1 MHEGQTTLKAA
12 KKLTKKELEAKEAQ
26 RKDDAGEN
34 DLQDDLATNDADL
47 EEEGKAV
54 MALSAATVETV
65 GSKNKEKKDSA
76 PHGSDKK
83 PGASAHV

>member
-1 MHEGQTTLKAA
+1 
-12 KKLTKKELEAKEAQ
+12 
-26 RKDDAGEN
+26 
-34 DLQDDLATNDADL
+34 LQDDLATNDADL

-54 MALSAATVETV
+54 MALSAATVESV

-76 PHGSDKK
+76 PHGSDKQ

>member
-12 KKLTKKELEAKEAQ
+12 KKLTKKELEAKEEQ

-34 DLQDDLATNDADL
+34 DLQDDLATNNADL

-65 GSKNKEKKDSA
+65 GAQKDAA
-76 PHGSDKK
+76 PHGSDKQ

>member
-1 MHEGQTTLKAA
+1 M
-12 KKLTKKELEAKEAQ
+12 
-26 RKDDAGEN
+26 
-34 DLQDDLATNDADL
+34 QDDLATNNADL

-65 GSKNKEKKDSA
+65 GVQKDAA
-76 PHGSDKK
+76 PHGSDKQ

>member
-1 MHEGQTTLKAA
+1 
-12 KKLTKKELEAKEAQ
+12 
-26 RKDDAGEN
+26 
-34 DLQDDLATNDADL
+34 LQDDLATNNADL

-65 GSKNKEKKDSA
+65 GSKQDSA
-76 PHGSDKK
+76 NDPLSSHGSDKQ